1 MKQQVDLPLIESAKY
16 YSPRDR
22 FANKGLS
29 GNPLMMVLWPDSP
42 DFYKPILCIGCQ
54 RRAIRRKSK
63 PHHFALMRFPLVEDR
78 LRRYINQQ
86 DFSRAQGNSQ

>member
-42 DFYKPILCIGCQ
+42 DFYKPI
-54 RRAIRRKSK
+54 
-63 PHHFALMRFPLVEDR
+63 V
-78 LRRYINQQ
+78 
-86 DFSRAQGNSQ
+86 